1 MALPRELETPNWY
14 RIDLTAFSTSLR
26 QHDGVLLFLLI
37 FFSLILAILFIFFYF
52 VCKCTCGSRI
62 RSSSRGSGQP
72 PRAQAE
78 AKKGGLDAES
88 VESLPAVTYASVV
101 VGDGEAEAERN
112 ECCICLGLFEEAEM
126 VKVMPDCCHLFHA
139 QCVDT
144 WLSNRSSCPL
154 CRASLDSVSV
164 HIDISDA

>member
-1 MALPRELETPNWY
+1 MALPREMEPPNWY
-14 RIDLTAFSTSLR
+14 RIDLSAFTASLR

-37 FFSLILAILFIFFYF
+37 FFSLIFAILFIFFYF
-52 VCKCTCGSRI
+52 VCKCKCGSRF
-62 RSSSRGSGQP
+62 RSSSPGSGQP
-72 PRAQAE
+72 EAQAA

-101 VGDGEAEAERN
+101 VGGEAEAERN

-164 HIDISDA
+164 HIDISNA